1 MNMSIRPIDMQVVIQ
16 KTQEIHSAKQQVVNK
31 IDNNLLRAKDK
42 TDIERAKQKSQVLK
56 SEKSL
61 PSSISRKQREEGND
75 RGSTKDKKKRP
86 RLDKVGGR
94 FDARI

>member
-1 MNMSIRPIDMQVVIQ
+1 MSIRPIDMQIVIQ

-31 IDNNLLRAKDK
+31 LDNDLLRAQDK
-42 TDIERAKQKSQVLK
+42 TNLERSKQKSQVLK

-61 PSSISRKQREEGND
+61 PSSISRKQREEGN
-75 RGSTKDKKKRP
+75 GQGNAKDKKRRP
-86 RLDKVGGR
+86 RPDVVGVR